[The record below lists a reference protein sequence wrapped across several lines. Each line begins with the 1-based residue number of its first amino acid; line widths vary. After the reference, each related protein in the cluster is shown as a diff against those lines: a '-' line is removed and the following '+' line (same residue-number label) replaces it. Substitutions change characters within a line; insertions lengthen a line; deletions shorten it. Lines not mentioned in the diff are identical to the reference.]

1 MNAFSMLGDL
11 DWWQKLLTIV
21 DAIPKL
27 IFLLYTCVASAVD
40 AMQLLVRRLCGL
52 DLYINNA
59 GEVVR
64 DQDPLT
70 EFINGILGI
79 GDTSGAMQA
88 LNTTFWSLTIFALI
102 LLSLTTIV
110 AIIKSHYNEDVG
122 KTSPAKIL
130 YGAFKSILTF
140 FIVPAAVVIG
150 LQLSSLLLRTLDDI
164 TAGTTDSATI
174 DGIYGS
180 NNRQRFA
187 PYTSGYE
194 GDTFSSYG
202 GYDMF
207 GIGQPATNS
216 PISGQLFRA
225 AAYNC
230 NRFRTGGYTLDNING
245 DGPSMSMGGLFGQG
259 PSYDAAADKLEYVAY
274 QVDYAF
280 MNNLQLSSPYNY
292 NILKG
297 YANNTENGARIAHL
311 EFAFDRSLDS
321 FSKYDVAFV
330 WVYYDLWNFNF
341 IVGFAGAISAFG
353 IMISI
358 IIGLMMRLIK
368 SAAMFLIY
376 PPLLGLAPMDDFKAF
391 KSWSNEFIKQILSA
405 FGAIVGLNLLFL
417 ILPYVQQIS
426 FFDIGLL
433 DAIVNCVFLITGLI
447 MAKDFISMVAGFVGG
462 GDVFSTGEGSKGQVA
477 KTMGTGVK
485 MAVGA
490 GAAVTAAGLA
500 PAMLATRIGLRQHAK
515 KRIKAQNEASEAI
528 SNYNESELNYN
539 TKLAETEGKWNS
551 GAWQKDDEYF
561 KRKRAADSG
570 LDLLY
575 HSEYHR
581 LKAAHPGYSK
591 DKLNEM
597 ANSVVQNELYSR
609 GVDLK
614 QDYTDTMTGAEKT
627 DMDSKKTAM
636 EDAVAN
642 ARGKR
647 RTQFQDWAYGKS
659 TTGKTK
665 ASRWLGRKLSKGR
678 AADLADMAS
687 EEGRKDLTENL
698 SSRAHARAE
707 RNYLNDD
714 GSSDRKARWAM
725 TNNILAQTL
734 SPSKLFMKDVSA
746 NLNVDK
752 LAGQF
757 KTLTRQV
764 LGKDAQG
771 NDAIKSKHFD
781 PAAYKEK
788 KTAEGIFAEEATKLG
803 YTKGS
808 IDFKKYVDGRMSD
821 YNRRLAKEAGK
832 EMARAFREAFG
843 PVFTGSNRG
852 TGETKYAGEKLQQQQ
867 LKATTAQ
874 TEATKKQSDKID
886 DLIKTMESFIKS
898 AGGGGGT
905 P

>member
-164 TAGTTDSATI
+164 TAGTTDAATI

-194 GDTFSSYG
+194 GDTFSSYS

-230 NRFRTGGYTLDNING
+230 NRFRTGGYTSG
-245 DGPSMSMGGLFGQG
+245 DLASMSMGGLFGQG
-259 PSYDAAADKLEYVAY
+259 PSYEAAADKMEYVAY

-280 MNNLQLSSPYNY
+280 INNLQLSSSYDYNT
-292 NILKG
+292 LK
-297 YANNTENGARIAHL
+297 ANANDTENGARIRHL

-321 FSKYDVAFV
+321 FSKYDIAFV

-462 GDVFSTGEGSKGQVA
+462 GDVFSTGEGAKGQVA
-477 KTMGTGVK
+477 KTMGTGIK
-485 MAVGA
+485 AAVGA
-490 GAAVTAAGLA
+490 GAAVTAAGLL
-500 PAMLATRIGLRQHAK
+500 PGAMVARGVKTGIAAARLKFGKHSNANLEKQKEDLVDK
-515 KRIKAQNEASEAI
+515 KA
-528 SNYNESELNYN
+528 ELQ
-539 TKLAETEGKWNS
+539 LAE
-551 GAWQKDDEYF
+551 DDEKTARENAENAWVTSKRSDIYSKITSGDKALEKTFEDTKNAAF
-561 KRKRAADSG
+561 KKAKAAGKSDYDANIEAFDAAYAAADKELEG
-570 LDLLY
+570 RDKTW
-575 HSEYHR
+575 R
-581 LKAAHPGYSK
+581 K
-591 DKLNEM
+591 D
-597 ANSVVQNELYSR
+597 
-609 GVDLK
+609 
-614 QDYTDTMTGAEKT
+614 
-627 DMDSKKTAM
+627 KKTAI
-636 EDAVAN
+636 EGDTALQA
-642 ARGKR
+642 
-647 RTQFQDWAYGKS
+647 
-659 TTGKTK
+659 
-665 ASRWLGRKLSKGR
+665 ASSKKIL
-678 AADLADMAS
+678 LADEVQDMQEKYDKSAA
-687 EEGRKDLTENL
+687 KQTKIAQN
-698 SSRAHARAE
+698 
-707 RNYLNDD
+707 NYLNKD
-714 GSSDRKARWAM
+714 GSSSAKGALAFFQ
-725 TNNILAQTL
+725 NSLAQGL
-734 SPSKLFMKDVSA
+734 GPLKLFAKDVSA

-757 KTLTRQV
+757 KILTRQTR
-764 LGKDAQG
+764 GKDAQG
-771 NDAIKSKHFD
+771 NDAFKSRSFNPNDSSLRAQQKEHFGKLAEANGYAKGSD
-781 PAAYKEK
+781 KYNEFVKEK
-788 KTAEGIFAEEATKLG
+788 
-803 YTKGS
+803 
-808 IDFKKYVDGRMSD
+808 M
-821 YNRRLAKEAGK
+821 RRKDWENAKEIGRAIGQVVK
-832 EMARAFREAFG
+832 EILS
-843 PVFTGSNRG
+843 PVLIG
-852 TGETKYAGEKLQQQQ
+852 TNKASGETKYTGDKLQAQQY
-867 LKATTAQ
+867 KATQAQ
-874 TEATKKQSDKID
+874 TKATEEQSKKID
-886 DLIKTMESFIKS
+886 KLIETMESFVKKT
-898 AGGGGGT
+898 GGT

>member
-27 IFLLYTCVASAVD
+27 IYLLYTCVASAVD

-164 TAGTTDSATI
+164 TAGTTDAATI
-174 DGIYGS
+174 EGIYGS
-180 NNRQRFA
+180 GNRQRFA

-194 GDTFSSYG
+194 GDTFSSYS

-230 NRFRTGGYTLDNING
+230 NRFRTGGYTSG
-245 DGPSMSMGGLFGQG
+245 DLASMSMDGLFGQG
-259 PSYDAAADKLEYVAY
+259 PSYEAAADKMEYVAY

-280 MNNLQLSSPYNY
+280 INNLQLSSSYDYNT
-292 NILKG
+292 LK
-297 YANNTENGARIAHL
+297 ANANDTENGARIRHL

-321 FSKYDVAFV
+321 FSKYDIAFV

-490 GAAVTAAGLA
+490 GAAVTKAGLL
-500 PAMLATRIGLRQHAK
+500 PASVAFRGGKALAAK
-515 KRIKAQNEASEAI
+515 RRVKRLNEAKDAI
-528 SNYNESELNYN
+528 DKYENRESAYTADPEVWKKDSDFVKEQMKAKGIKNISKKFATVRKNLKKANPSLKGKELEEQVAKNVADANLSGVTVNRDDYLAG
-539 TKLAETEGKWNS
+539 TKDHMYKAVRKSRFGIPGLASVMGVN
-551 GAWQKDDEYF
+551 
-561 KRKRAADSG
+561 
-570 LDLLY
+570 
-575 HSEYHR
+575 HR
-581 LKAAHPGYSK
+581 K
-591 DKLNEM
+591 DK
-597 ANSVVQNELYSR
+597 
-609 GVDLK
+609 
-614 QDYTDTMTGAEKT
+614 
-627 DMDSKKTAM
+627 KK
-636 EDAVAN
+636 
-642 ARGKR
+642 
-647 RTQFQDWAYGKS
+647 
-659 TTGKTK
+659 
-665 ASRWLGRKLSKGR
+665 LGT
-678 AADLADMAS
+678 
-687 EEGRKDLTENL
+687 EEGREELKESIDKRI
-698 SSRAHARAE
+698 SKKAR
-707 RNYLNDD
+707 RNYINTD
-714 GSSDRKARWAM
+714 GSASLEGAAKM
-725 TNNILAQTL
+725 GLNTFAQTFGPL
-734 SPSKLFMKDVSA
+734 KLFAKDISA

-757 KTLTRQV
+757 KILTRQTR
-764 LGKDAQG
+764 GKDAQG
-771 NDAIKSKHFD
+771 NDAFKSYSFD
-781 PAAYKEK
+781 PTKKDTMREHFETEAIEKGFAKGSAEFKNFVDKNMKQYYKDQAREIVAGITK
-788 KTAEGIFAEEATKLG
+788 GLQQAFAGTIFAGAN
-803 YTKGS
+803 KGS
-808 IDFKKYVDGRMSD
+808 GAP
-821 YNRRLAKEAGK
+821 NL
-832 EMARAFREAFG
+832 
-843 PVFTGSNRG
+843 
-852 TGETKYAGEKLQQQQ
+852 AGEKLQKAQ
-867 LKATTAQ
+867 LTATREQ
-874 TEATKKQSDKID
+874 TETTKKQSDKID
-886 DLIKTMESFIKS
+886 ELIKEMKSFIKS